1 LKGSGASG
9 LIDDMHK
16 TLVADACDCH
26 VHVVGTTDRFPQ
38 ASPGSYNAAPATV
51 ESLRATAEPLGV
63 SRFVIVQPSFY
74 GTDNSCLFESLD
86 QLGDSG
92 RGVAV
97 VDARSTSASIL
108 ESYGRRGIRGLRLNF
123 YSSPV
128 TDVKR
133 KLERSLSETLDILP
147 REHWHVEIIARGGTL
162 SAAAPML
169 AGAKVP
175 IVIDHY
181 GLPEDE
187 GPESPA
193 GRALLELISLPHV
206 WIKLSAPYRCSTDP
220 LATSPPSEW
229 MTALVQ
235 TAPDDLV
242 DAACGG
248 VGCGVVRDV
257 AVVAALLVFGLVD
270 EVVEHRR
277 RKRDPGKIIC
287 RRTAKFPTSGCSM
300 IFLAHC
306 PRRNRR
312 IVL

>member
-1 LKGSGASG
+1 MKGSGASG

-97 VDARSTSASIL
+97 VDARSTSSSIL

-128 TDVKR
+128 TDVKQ

-162 SAAAPML
+162 SAAAPIL

-181 GLPEDE
+181 GLPEDG

-206 WIKLSAPYRCSTDP
+206 WTKLSAPYRCGTDP

-229 MTALVQ
+229 MTAFVQ
-235 TAPDDLV
+235 TAPDRCVWGSDWPHTPPRNGASSENKMLPYRKISYERLF
-242 DAACGG
+242 DDFLGALPWPESAHRILIENP
-248 VGCGVVRDV
+248 VR
-257 AVVAALLVFGLVD
+257 LYGFP
-270 EVVEHRR
+270 
-277 RKRDPGKIIC
+277 DPQ
-287 RRTAKFPTSGCSM
+287 
-300 IFLAHC
+300 
-306 PRRNRR
+306 
-312 IVL
+312 